1 MASPSAL
8 TGAVRAAARF
18 DRRSVSWTAGL
29 LAAVPVVAAL
39 GIPIAAGD
47 PVAGVTTGVG
57 AMLVGIAWRTTGGRP
72 PLAVMFADS
81 VLMGAVTF
89 IGCITG
95 QVLWIHLIALAVL
108 SLGAGLLVAIGNR
121 GAALGTQ
128 AILAVIVFG
137 RFNEPAAQAI
147 GLAGLV
153 FAGGAAQ
160 VLFLSIVR
168 WPPPLVGQRRATAA
182 AYRQLAQLALGT
194 AQSSSLPA
202 GTALDDAEKSL
213 ANGSLLGDSAVLSLR
228 AVVDEGRRIR
238 VGLTALTAVAARLP
252 QDDATARSLH
262 ELAQGVAAALDQT
275 ADTIEHGTGSDRLLQ
290 LTQRVTAEIG
300 GLDRQAPAGDGND
313 GVWVLLTRRLSGLG
327 GQLRGVAMLAPAAG
341 RGGGLLSRRAHPTT
355 LRPLDSLRTDLE
367 QIRANL
373 SMDSPATRHGLRLAF
388 VVPAAEL
395 ISRALPVHHAYWVPV
410 AAATVLRPE
419 YGATFTRGTERA
431 GGTALG
437 VALAGAIAAVFH
449 PAGGATIV
457 LVGVFAVCG
466 YATMPASFA
475 VGYAFITSLVVF
487 LLNEIDP
494 DTLSTATS
502 RLVDTLIGAAIG
514 LLIYAV
520 WPTWSR
526 APAQSALADLVEVNR
541 RYVKLVLDAVV
552 AGTPVPLDDAREVA
566 RAVRLARV
574 RAEADVARSLDEPP
588 SHRID
593 ARVGPGMLGEARRL
607 VQGTHVLRLDVQELP
622 QRAPEPAFAGL
633 ARALDIELAAVTRA
647 LRSDDL
653 QLSSEY
659 TDPRALFDRLA
670 AELPAQDDARAL
682 LIDLDHLVDAV
693 NAIVELVSRTP
704 EPAGRAGGPAS
715 AAGTKAAASR

>member
-1 MASPSAL
+1 MNSPSVL
-8 TGAVRAAARF
+8 TGAVRGAAHF

-57 AMLVGIAWRTTGGRP
+57 AMLAGIAWRTTGGRP

-81 VLMGAVTF
+81 VLMGLATF
-89 IGCITG
+89 VGCITG
-95 QVLWIHLIALAVL
+95 QVLWIHLVALAAL

-182 AYRQLAQLALGT
+182 AYRELARLARGDPQTSGLT
-194 AQSSSLPA
+194 AGS
-202 GTALDDAEKSL
+202 ALDDAEKSL

-228 AVVDEGRRIR
+228 SVVDEGRRIR

-252 QDDATARSLH
+252 RSDTTAGPLH
-262 ELAQGVAAALDQT
+262 ELEQALAAALDQT
-275 ADTIEHGTGSDRLLQ
+275 ADTIEHGTGSDRLFE
-290 LTQRVTAEIG
+290 LTQGVTAAIG
-300 GLDRQAPAGDGND
+300 RLVKDPPGGQVDA

-341 RGGGLLSRRAHPTT
+341 RGGGLLSRRAHRAT
-355 LRPLDSLRTDLE
+355 LRPLNTLRTDLE
-367 QIRANL
+367 QIHANL
-373 SMDSPATRHGLRLAF
+373 SMDSPAARHGLRLAF

-395 ISRALPVHHAYWVPV
+395 ISRTLPVHHAYWVPV

-419 YGATFTRGTERA
+419 YGATFTRGIERA

-437 VALAGAIAAVFH
+437 VALAGLIAAVLH

-514 LLIYAV
+514 LLVYAV

-541 RYVKLVLDAVV
+541 RYAKVVLDAVV
-552 AGTPVPLDDAREVA
+552 AGTPVPTDDVREVA
-566 RAVRLARV
+566 RAARLAQV
-574 RAEADVARSLDEPP
+574 RAQADVARSLDEPP

-593 ARVGPGMLGEARRL
+593 TRIGPGMLGEARRL
-607 VQGTHVLRLDVQELP
+607 VQATHVLRLDVQEIP
-622 QRAPEPAFAGL
+622 RRAPEPRFGPL
-633 ARALDIELAAVTRA
+633 ARALDVELAAVARA

-659 TDPRALFDRLA
+659 TDPRATFDRVA
-670 AELPAQDDARAL
+670 SEVPTQDDERAL
-682 LIDLDHLVDAV
+682 LVDLDHLVDAV
-693 NAIVELVSRTP
+693 NSVAELVARAP
-704 EPAGRAGGPAS
+704 EPASGRNPATG
-715 AAGTKAAASR
+715 AGTAAATSR